1 MRGPDPLDRERVN
14 YLMMAALDGE
24 LAADEQREWQAL
36 LEANPEI
43 EREFATMARVKEVTG
58 SMSYRNPP
66 EEVWDGYWRSI
77 YNRLERG
84 VGWILFSVGAALL
97 LGFAAWKWVEMVWG
111 DGDVPLLI
119 KLAILAVAGGLL
131 VVACSVVREKL
142 FTRRHDPYREIQ
154 R

>member
-1 MRGPDPLDRERVN
+1 
-14 YLMMAALDGE
+14 MMAALDGE
-24 LAADEQREWQAL
+24 LADDERREWQAT
-36 LEANPEI
+36 LEAHPEI

-66 EEVWDGYWRSI
+66 EEMWDGYWRST

-84 VGWILFSVGAALL
+84 VGWIVFSIGAVML
-97 LGFAAWKWVEMVWG
+97 LGFAAWNWVERVWG

-119 KLAILAVAGGLL
+119 RLAILAVAVGLL
-131 VVACSVVREKL
+131 IVAFSVVREKL
-142 FTRRHDPYREIQ
+142 FTRRHDPYREIE